1 MSQHDQEADVVI
13 VGAGGAAL
21 AAAIGAMEEGASVL
35 MLEAG
40 DAPGGTTRGSGGAF
54 WIPDNHLMRQ
64 AGLSDPKA
72 DALKLMARLS
82 YPSLYN
88 PEDPLLGVGAH
99 HHALLSAYYDEA
111 APALERMMA
120 LGAIDAMILPRSAP
134 RQAPSQIPTT
144 TRNWR
149 RTRPRMDGC

>member
-1 MSQHDQEADVVI
+1 MSQHDQSADVVI

-21 AAAIGAMEEGASVL
+21 AAAIGALEAGASVL

-40 DAPGGTTRGSGGAF
+40 DAPDGTTKGSGGAF
-54 WIPDNHLMRQ
+54 WIPNNHLMRQ

-72 DALKLMARLS
+72 DALRLMARLS

-88 PEDPLLGVGAH
+88 PDDPLLGVGAH
-99 HHALLSAYYDEA
+99 HHAMLSAYYDEA

-120 LGAIDAMILPRSAP
+120 LGAIDAMILPALGFS
-134 RQAPSQIPTT
+134 PSPVSD
-144 TRNWR
+144 
-149 RTRPRMDGC
+149 PDYHA